1 MSVAVWSTDG
11 LTRHA
16 RSVAVAV
23 GICAA
28 AAATAG
34 ALALMHGAAHG
45 QSTVL
50 AVTTIV
56 AGCTFVAGG
65 IVAWL
70 RRPDNLTGPLMVVAG
85 FLLFGGSMAQAN
97 QSVPF
102 TIGLVV
108 GPIPAAIIG
117 QLMLA
122 FPDGRLHS
130 RWERWA
136 VGAAYFDVIV
146 LQIAMLMFMGF
157 ENLSGCPCPDNLLLV
172 RDDMTV
178 HSALMGGQR
187 VVTTAVAVWI
197 GVLLARRWYFASRPL
212 RRAIAPV
219 LSAGAV
225 TVALLVGALLV
236 TNQDVSQVLDVAAEI
251 GLATVPLAY
260 LMGLFA
266 ARMAR
271 VSVGDLVVELSRLP
285 APGQLRGALARA
297 LGDPSVELAY
307 WIPES
312 QTYVGIEGQP
322 VEVRAAVGRSVSV
335 LEVGGR
341 RVAALLH
348 DPALGENPELLQAVG
363 GAAGLALE
371 NERLQ
376 AELRAQLEELR
387 DSRARIVDAGDTARR
402 RLERN
407 LHDGAQQRLV
417 ALSVALGLAETKL
430 STDPERAAQLLT
442 GAREELRVALEE
454 LREIARGLHPA
465 ILGRGLAV
473 ALEGVAERSAV
484 PVELCIDADVRPPSP
499 VEATAYYVVSEALT
513 NVARYAQAKAAVVQ
527 VTTDDGQ
534 LVVEVRDDGVGGA
547 DISQGSGL
555 QGLRDRVEAID
566 GRLVVRSW
574 VGTGTRVTARLPL
587 RLRKAVAGEGDDVED
602 AAER

>member
-1 MSVAVWSTDG
+1 MTIAVWSTNG
-11 LTRHA
+11 RSRHA
-16 RSVAVAV
+16 TSVAV
-23 GICAA
+23 GIGVCAA
-28 AAATAG
+28 IAAIAS
-34 ALALMHGAAHG
+34 ALALTHGAAHG

-56 AGCTFVAGG
+56 AGCMFVAAG

-70 RRPDNLTGPLMVVAG
+70 RRPANLTGPLMIAAG
-85 FLLFGGSMAQAN
+85 FLLFGGSLAQAN
-97 QSVPF
+97 QSLPF

-108 GPIPAAIIG
+108 GPIPAAIIA

-130 RWERWA
+130 RWERLA
-136 VGAAYFDVIV
+136 VGAAYLDVIV

-157 ENLSGCPCPDNLLLV
+157 ENLSGCPCPDNLLLI

-178 HSALMGGQR
+178 HSALMGSQR
-187 VVTTAVAVWI
+187 VVSTIVAVWI
-197 GVLLARRWYFASRPL
+197 GVLLARRWQTASQPL

-219 LSAGAV
+219 LFASAV
-225 TVALLVGALLV
+225 TVALIVGSLLV
-236 TNQDVSQVLDVAAEI
+236 PNETTSQALHVASQV
-251 GLATVPLAY
+251 GLATVPVAY
-260 LMGLFA
+260 LTGLFA

-271 VSVGDLVVELSRLP
+271 VSVSDLVVELSRQP
-285 APGQLRGALARA
+285 APGQLRVALAHA
-297 LGDPSVELAY
+297 LRDPSLELAY

-312 QTYVGIEGQP
+312 GTYVGIEGEP
-322 VEVRAAVGRSVSV
+322 VEVRADAGRSVTV
-335 LEVGGR
+335 LEVGDR

-348 DPALGENPELLQAVG
+348 DPALGENRELLQAVSS
-363 GAAGLALE
+363 AAGLALE

-376 AELRAQLEELR
+376 AELRAQLAELR

-417 ALSVALGLAETKL
+417 ALSVALGLAGTKL
-430 STDPERAAQLLT
+430 ATDPGRAAELLT

-473 ALEGVAERSAV
+473 ALEGVAERSPV
-484 PVELCIDADVRPPSP
+484 PVELRIKADIHPPAP

-513 NVARYAQAKAAVVQ
+513 NVARYAHAKAAVVH
-527 VTTDDGQ
+527 VTTDGEQ
-534 LVVEVRDDGVGGA
+534 LVVDVRDDGIGGA
-547 DISQGSGL
+547 DISKGSGL

-566 GRLVVRSW
+566 GRLVVRSSPGN
-574 VGTGTRVTARLPL
+574 GTGVTARLPM
-587 RLRKAVAGEGDDVED
+587 RLRKAVTGEGDDVDD
-602 AAER
+602 AAKR

>member
-1 MSVAVWSTDG
+1 VTIAVWSANG
-11 LTRHA
+11 LSRHA
-16 RSVAVAV
+16 TSVAV
-23 GICAA
+23 GIGLCAA
-28 AAATAG
+28 AAAAAS
-34 ALALMHGAAHG
+34 ALALTRGAAHG
-45 QSTVL
+45 QSTAL

-56 AGCTFVAGG
+56 AGSMFVAAG

-70 RRPDNLTGPLMVVAG
+70 RRPANLTGPLMIAAG
-85 FLLFGGSMAQAN
+85 FLLFGGSLAQAN
-97 QSVPF
+97 QSLPF

-108 GPIPAAIIG
+108 GPIPAAIIA

-130 RWERWA
+130 RWERLA

-157 ENLSGCPCPDNLLLV
+157 ENLSGCPCPDNLLLI

-178 HSALMGGQR
+178 HSALMGSQR
-187 VVTTAVAVWI
+187 VVSTIVAVWI
-197 GVLLARRWYFASRPL
+197 GVLLARRWQTASRPL

-219 LSAGAV
+219 LFASAV
-225 TVALLVGALLV
+225 TVVLIVSSLLV
-236 TNQDVSQVLDVAAEI
+236 TNETAAQALHVASQI
-251 GLATVPLAY
+251 GLATVPVAY

-271 VSVGDLVVELSRLP
+271 VSVGDLVVELSRQP
-285 APGQLRGALARA
+285 APGQLRVALAHA
-297 LGDPSVELAY
+297 LRDPSLELAY

-312 QTYVGIEGQP
+312 GTYVGIEGQP
-322 VEVRAAVGRSVSV
+322 VDVRAAAGRSVTV
-335 LEVGGR
+335 LEVGDR

-348 DPALGENPELLQAVG
+348 DPALGENPQLLQAVG
-363 GAAGLALE
+363 SAAGLALE

-376 AELRAQLEELR
+376 AELRAQLTKLR

-430 STDPERAAQLLT
+430 ATDLGRAAELLT

-473 ALEGVAERSAV
+473 ALEGVAERSSV
-484 PVELCIDADVRPPSP
+484 PVELRIAADVRPSPP

-513 NVARYAQAKAAVVQ
+513 NVARYAHAKAAVVQ
-527 VTTDDGQ
+527 VTTDGDQ
-534 LVVEVRDDGVGGA
+534 LVVDVRDNGIGGA
-547 DISQGSGL
+547 DISKGSGL

-566 GRLVVRSW
+566 GRLEVRSSI
-574 VGTGTRVTARLPL
+574 GTGTCVTARLPM
-587 RLRKAVAGEGDDVED
+587 RLPTAVAGEGDDVDD
-602 AAER
+602 AAKR

>member
-56 AGCTFVAGG
+56 AGCMFVAAG

-70 RRPDNLTGPLMVVAG
+70 RRPANLTGPLMVAAG
-85 FLLFGGSMAQAN
+85 FLLFGGSLAQAN

-108 GPIPAAIIG
+108 GPIPAAIIA

-312 QTYVGIEGQP
+312 GTYVGIEGQP
-322 VEVRAAVGRSVSV
+322 VEVRAAAGRSVSV

-341 RVAALLH
+341 RVAALLVTFRSIVI
-348 DPALGENPELLQAVG
+348 ALKA
-363 GAAGLALE
+363 
-371 NERLQ
+371 
-376 AELRAQLEELR
+376 
-387 DSRARIVDAGDTARR
+387 IVLNT
-402 RLERN
+402 
-407 LHDGAQQRLV
+407 
-417 ALSVALGLAETKL
+417 LSVA
-430 STDPERAAQLLT
+430 AAYGFL
-442 GAREELRVALEE
+442 VAVFQWGWGG
-454 LREIARGLHPA
+454 R
-465 ILGRGLAV
+465 ILGIHATHAIATWIPIFLFVVLFGLSMDYHVFILSRVREAVDKGMTTEQAVSHGIRSTAGTVTSAAAIMVVVFSIFGSLGQVSMKEIGIGLAV
-473 ALEGVAERSAV
+473 AVLLDATIVRAV
-484 PVELCIDADVRPPSP
+484 LLPASMKLLGEWNWWLPKPLHWLP
-499 VEATAYYVVSEALT
+499 
-513 NVARYAQAKAAVVQ
+513 
-527 VTTDDGQ
+527 
-534 LVVEVRDDGVGGA
+534 
-547 DISQGSGL
+547 
-555 QGLRDRVEAID
+555 
-566 GRLVVRSW
+566 
-574 VGTGTRVTARLPL
+574 RLPSHESPIL
-587 RLRKAVAGEGDDVED
+587 QPVPSSSPA
-602 AAER
+602 